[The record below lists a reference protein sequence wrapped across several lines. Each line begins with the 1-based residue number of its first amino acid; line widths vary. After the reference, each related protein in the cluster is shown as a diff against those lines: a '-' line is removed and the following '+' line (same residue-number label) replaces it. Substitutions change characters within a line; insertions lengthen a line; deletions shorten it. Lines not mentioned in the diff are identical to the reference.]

1 LRQSGIFLTI
11 FALFTTIGAQA
22 AAPAASERA
31 VERYPEKPIR
41 FIVPFP
47 PGALNDYLGRML
59 AAKFTES
66 WGKQMVVDNR
76 AGGSTIIGT
85 EMAAKSPPDG
95 YTLLLCSVALA
106 VNQTLFPKLPYNTN
120 KDLAFVSMIAATPY
134 LLVVQ
139 PSLPVKSL
147 RDLVALA
154 KSKPGQLNYGST
166 GNGGTSNL
174 MGEMLKTMAKID
186 IVHIPYKGLAPA
198 LTDMMGGQINIAF
211 GGYSTVGELW
221 KSGRLR
227 AIAVTSAKRSP
238 YTPELP
244 TIAESGYPG
253 YEATPWWGIA
263 VSAGT
268 PKPIIFKLNAEIH
281 RIMKSPDVAEQM
293 NSRAIETWLGT
304 PEELAAYY
312 QKEVVRW
319 AGVVK
324 TSNIK
329 SE

>member
-1 LRQSGIFLTI
+1 MKRTLPTLVALSCLSSICAHAAERGI
-11 FALFTTIGAQA
+11 
-22 AAPAASERA
+22 
-31 VERYPEKPIR
+31 ERYPAKPIR

-47 PGALNDYLGRML
+47 PGALNDYLGRLL
-59 AAKFTES
+59 ATKFTEN

-106 VNQTLFPKLPYNTN
+106 VNQTLFPKLPYNTD

-134 LLVVQ
+134 LVVVQ
-139 PSLPVKSL
+139 PSLPVKTL
-147 RDLVALA
+147 QDLVALA
-154 KSKPGQLNYGST
+154 KAKPGQLNYGST

-186 IVHIPYKGLAPA
+186 MVHIPYKGLAPA
-198 LTDMMGGQINIAF
+198 LTDMMGGQINVAF

-221 KSGRLR
+221 KSGRVR

-238 YTPELP
+238 YTPDLP

-253 YEATPWWGIA
+253 YEATPWWGLA
-263 VSAGT
+263 VAAGT
-268 PKPIIFKLNAEIH
+268 PKPIVAKLNAEVH
-281 RIMKSPDVAEQM
+281 RIMKSPDVTEQM
-293 NSRAIETWLGT
+293 KSRAIEVWVST

-312 QKEVVRW
+312 QKEVLRW
-319 AGVVK
+319 ASVVK
-324 TSNIK
+324 TSHIK
-329 SE
+329 AE

>member
-1 LRQSGIFLTI
+1 MKRTLHTLVALTGLI
-11 FALFTTIGAQA
+11 AVSAQA
-22 AAPAASERA
+22 AERSID
-31 VERYPEKPIR
+31 RYPEKPIR

-47 PGALNDYLGRML
+47 PGALNDYLGRLL
-59 AAKFTES
+59 ATKFTEN

-85 EMAAKSPPDG
+85 EMAAKAPPDG

-106 VNQTLFPKLPYNTN
+106 VNQTLFPKLPYNTD
-120 KDLAFVSMIAATPY
+120 KDLAFVSMVAATPY

-139 PSLPVKSL
+139 PKMPVNTL
-147 RDLVALA
+147 QELVALA
-154 KSKPGQLNYGST
+154 KAKPGQLNYGST

-186 IVHIPYKGLAPA
+186 MVHIPYKGLAPA
-198 LTDMMGGQINIAF
+198 LTDMMGGQINVAF

-238 YTPELP
+238 YTPDLP

-253 YEATPWWGIA
+253 YEATPWWGLA
-263 VSAGT
+263 VPAGT
-268 PKPIIFKLNAEIH
+268 PKPIVAKLNAEVH
-281 RIMKSPDVAEQM
+281 RIMKAPDVTEQM
-293 NSRAIETWLGT
+293 KSRAIEVWIST
-304 PEELAAYY
+304 PEELAQYY
-312 QKEVVRW
+312 QKEVARW
-319 AGVVK
+319 ANVVK
-324 TSNIK
+324 TSHIK
-329 SE
+329 AE

>member
-1 LRQSGIFLTI
+1 MKRTLPTLVALSCLSSICADAAERGI
-11 FALFTTIGAQA
+11 
-22 AAPAASERA
+22 
-31 VERYPEKPIR
+31 ERYPEKPIR

-47 PGALNDYLGRML
+47 PGALNDYLGRLL
-59 AAKFTES
+59 ATKFTEN

-106 VNQTLFPKLPYNTN
+106 VNQTLFPKLPYNTD

-134 LLVVQ
+134 LVVVQ
-139 PSLPVKSL
+139 PSLPVKTL
-147 RDLVALA
+147 QDLVALA
-154 KSKPGQLNYGST
+154 KAKPGQLNYGST

-186 IVHIPYKGLAPA
+186 MVHIPYKGLAPA
-198 LTDMMGGQINIAF
+198 LTDMMGGQINVAF

-221 KSGRLR
+221 KSGRVR

-238 YTPELP
+238 YTPDLP

-253 YEATPWWGIA
+253 YEATPWWGLA
-263 VSAGT
+263 VAAGT
-268 PKPIIFKLNAEIH
+268 PKPIVAKLNAEVH
-281 RIMKSPDVAEQM
+281 RIMKSPDVTEQM
-293 NSRAIETWLGT
+293 KSRAIEVWVST

-312 QKEVVRW
+312 QKEVLRW
-319 AGVVK
+319 ASVVK
-324 TSNIK
+324 TSQIK
-329 SE
+329 AE

>member
-1 LRQSGIFLTI
+1 MKRTLPTLVALSCLSSICADAAERGI
-11 FALFTTIGAQA
+11 
-22 AAPAASERA
+22 
-31 VERYPEKPIR
+31 ERYPEKPIR

-47 PGALNDYLGRML
+47 PGALNDYLGRLL
-59 AAKFTES
+59 ATKFTEN

-106 VNQTLFPKLPYNTN
+106 VNQTLFPKLPYNTD

-134 LLVVQ
+134 LVVVQ
-139 PSLPVKSL
+139 PSLPVKTL
-147 RDLVALA
+147 QDLVALA
-154 KSKPGQLNYGST
+154 KAKPGQLNYGST

-186 IVHIPYKGLAPA
+186 MVHIPYKGLAPA
-198 LTDMMGGQINIAF
+198 LTDMMGGQINVAF

-221 KSGRLR
+221 KSGRVR

-238 YTPELP
+238 YTPDLP

-253 YEATPWWGIA
+253 YEATPWWGLA
-263 VSAGT
+263 VAAGT
-268 PKPIIFKLNAEIH
+268 PKPVVAKLTAEVH
-281 RIMKSPDVAEQM
+281 RIMKSPDVTEQM
-293 NSRAIETWLGT
+293 KSRAIEVWVST

-312 QKEVVRW
+312 QKEVLRW
-319 AGVVK
+319 ASVVK
-324 TSNIK
+324 TSLIK
-329 SE
+329 AE

>member
-1 LRQSGIFLTI
+1 MTLTRTV
-11 FALFTTIGAQA
+11 LTTLTLLAATTAQA
-22 AAPAASERA
+22 ATSADRAIDQYPA
-31 VERYPEKPIR
+31 KPVR

-59 AAKFTES
+59 AAKFTEN

-120 KDLAFVSMIAATPY
+120 KDLTFVSMVAATPY
-134 LLVVQ
+134 LVVVQ
-139 PSLPVKSL
+139 PSLPVKTL
-147 RDLVALA
+147 QDLVALA
-154 KSKPGQLNYGST
+154 KAKPGALNYGST

-198 LTDMMGGQINIAF
+198 LTDMMGGQINMAF

-238 YTPELP
+238 YTPDLP

-253 YEATPWWGIA
+253 YEATPWWGLA
-263 VSAGT
+263 VPAGT
-268 PKPIIFKLNAEIH
+268 PKPIIAKLNTEIH
-281 RIMKSPDVAEQM
+281 RIMKSPDVSEQM
-293 NSRAIETWLGT
+293 KSRAIEVWIST

-319 AGVVK
+319 ANVVK

>member
-1 LRQSGIFLTI
+1 MKRTLPTLVALSCLSSICAHAAERGI
-11 FALFTTIGAQA
+11 
-22 AAPAASERA
+22 
-31 VERYPEKPIR
+31 ERYPEKPIR

-47 PGALNDYLGRML
+47 PGALNDYLGRLL
-59 AAKFTES
+59 ATKFTEN

-106 VNQTLFPKLPYNTN
+106 VNQTLFPKLPYNTD

-134 LLVVQ
+134 LVVVQ
-139 PSLPVKSL
+139 PSLPVKTL
-147 RDLVALA
+147 QDLVALA
-154 KSKPGQLNYGST
+154 KVKPGQLNYGST

-186 IVHIPYKGLAPA
+186 MVHIPYKGLAPA
-198 LTDMMGGQINIAF
+198 LTDMMGGQINVAF

-221 KSGRLR
+221 KSGRVR

-238 YTPELP
+238 YTPDLP

-253 YEATPWWGIA
+253 YEATPWWGLA
-263 VSAGT
+263 VAAGT
-268 PKPIIFKLNAEIH
+268 PKPIVAKLNAEVH
-281 RIMKSPDVAEQM
+281 RIMKSPDVTEQM
-293 NSRAIETWLGT
+293 KSRAIEVWVST

-312 QKEVVRW
+312 QKEVLRW
-319 AGVVK
+319 ASVVK
-324 TSNIK
+324 TSHIK
-329 SE
+329 AE

>member
-1 LRQSGIFLTI
+1 MKRTLPTLVALSCLSSICAHAAERGI
-11 FALFTTIGAQA
+11 
-22 AAPAASERA
+22 
-31 VERYPEKPIR
+31 ERYPEKPLR

-47 PGALNDYLGRML
+47 PGALNDYLGRLL
-59 AAKFTES
+59 ATKFTEN

-106 VNQTLFPKLPYNTN
+106 VNQTLFPKLPYNTD

-134 LLVVQ
+134 LVVVQ
-139 PSLPVKSL
+139 PSLPVKTL
-147 RDLVALA
+147 QDLVALA
-154 KSKPGQLNYGST
+154 KAKPGQLNYGST

-186 IVHIPYKGLAPA
+186 MVHIPYKGLAPA
-198 LTDMMGGQINIAF
+198 LTDMMGGQINVAF

-221 KSGRLR
+221 KSGRVR

-238 YTPELP
+238 YTPDLP

-253 YEATPWWGIA
+253 YEATPWWGLA
-263 VSAGT
+263 VAAGT
-268 PKPIIFKLNAEIH
+268 PKPIVAKLNAEVH
-281 RIMKSPDVAEQM
+281 RIMKSPDVTEQM
-293 NSRAIETWLGT
+293 KSRAIEVWVST

-312 QKEVVRW
+312 QKEVLRW
-319 AGVVK
+319 ASVVK
-324 TSNIK
+324 TSHIK
-329 SE
+329 AE

>member
-1 LRQSGIFLTI
+1 MKRTLPTLVALSCLSSICADAAERGI
-11 FALFTTIGAQA
+11 
-22 AAPAASERA
+22 
-31 VERYPEKPIR
+31 ERYPEKPIR

-47 PGALNDYLGRML
+47 PGALNDYLGRLL
-59 AAKFTES
+59 ATKFTENWS
-66 WGKQMVVDNR
+66 KQMVVDNR

-106 VNQTLFPKLPYNTN
+106 VNQTLFPKLPYNTD

-134 LLVVQ
+134 LVVVQ
-139 PSLPVKSL
+139 PSLPVKTL
-147 RDLVALA
+147 QDLVALA
-154 KSKPGQLNYGST
+154 KAKPGQLNYGST

-186 IVHIPYKGLAPA
+186 MVHIPYKGLAPA
-198 LTDMMGGQINIAF
+198 LTDMMGGQINVAF

-221 KSGRLR
+221 KSGRVR

-238 YTPELP
+238 YTPDLP

-253 YEATPWWGIA
+253 YEATPWWGLA
-263 VSAGT
+263 VAAGT
-268 PKPIIFKLNAEIH
+268 PKPIVAKLNAEVH
-281 RIMKSPDVAEQM
+281 RIMKSPDVTEQM
-293 NSRAIETWLGT
+293 KSRAIEVWVST

-312 QKEVVRW
+312 QKEVLRW
-319 AGVVK
+319 ASVVK
-324 TSNIK
+324 TSHIK
-329 SE
+329 AE

>member
-1 LRQSGIFLTI
+1 MKRTLPTLVALSCLSSICAHAAERGI
-11 FALFTTIGAQA
+11 
-22 AAPAASERA
+22 
-31 VERYPEKPIR
+31 ERYPEKPIR

-47 PGALNDYLGRML
+47 PGALNDYLGRLL
-59 AAKFTES
+59 ATKFTEN

-106 VNQTLFPKLPYNTN
+106 VNQTLFPKLPYNTD

-134 LLVVQ
+134 LVVVQ
-139 PSLPVKSL
+139 PSLPVKTL
-147 RDLVALA
+147 QDLVALA
-154 KSKPGQLNYGST
+154 KAKPGQHNYGST

-186 IVHIPYKGLAPA
+186 MVHIPYKGLAPA
-198 LTDMMGGQINIAF
+198 LTDMMGGQINVAF

-221 KSGRLR
+221 KSGRVR

-238 YTPELP
+238 YTPDLP

-253 YEATPWWGIA
+253 YEATPWWGLA
-263 VSAGT
+263 VAAGT
-268 PKPIIFKLNAEIH
+268 PKPIVAKLNAEVH
-281 RIMKSPDVAEQM
+281 RIMKSPDVTEQM
-293 NSRAIETWLGT
+293 KSRAIEVWVST

-312 QKEVVRW
+312 QKEVLRW
-319 AGVVK
+319 ASVVK
-324 TSNIK
+324 TSHIK
-329 SE
+329 AE

>member
-1 LRQSGIFLTI
+1 MKRTLNTLVALTGLI
-11 FALFTTIGAQA
+11 AVSAQA
-22 AAPAASERA
+22 AERSID
-31 VERYPEKPIR
+31 RYPEKPIR

-47 PGALNDYLGRML
+47 PGALNDYLGRLL
-59 AAKFTES
+59 ATKFTEN

-85 EMAAKSPPDG
+85 EMAAKAPPDG

-106 VNQTLFPKLPYNTN
+106 VNQTLFPKLPYNTD
-120 KDLAFVSMIAATPY
+120 KDLAFVSMVAATPY

-139 PSLPVKSL
+139 PKMPVNTL
-147 RDLVALA
+147 QELVALA
-154 KSKPGQLNYGST
+154 KAKPGQLNYGST

-186 IVHIPYKGLAPA
+186 MVHIPYKGLAPA
-198 LTDMMGGQINIAF
+198 LTDMMGGQINVAF

-238 YTPELP
+238 YTPDLP

-253 YEATPWWGIA
+253 YEATPWWGLA
-263 VSAGT
+263 VPAGT
-268 PKPIIFKLNAEIH
+268 PKPIVAKLNAEVH
-281 RIMKSPDVAEQM
+281 RIMKASDVTEQM
-293 NSRAIETWLGT
+293 KSRAIEVWIST
-304 PEELAAYY
+304 PEELAQYY
-312 QKEVVRW
+312 QKEVARW
-319 AGVVK
+319 ANVVK
-324 TSNIK
+324 TSHIK
-329 SE
+329 AE

>member
-1 LRQSGIFLTI
+1 MKRTLPTLVALSCLSSICADAAERGI
-11 FALFTTIGAQA
+11 
-22 AAPAASERA
+22 
-31 VERYPEKPIR
+31 ERYPEKPIR

-47 PGALNDYLGRML
+47 PGALNDYLGRLL
-59 AAKFTES
+59 ATKFTEN

-106 VNQTLFPKLPYNTN
+106 VNQTLFPKLPYNTD

-134 LLVVQ
+134 LVVVQ
-139 PSLPVKSL
+139 PSLPVKTL
-147 RDLVALA
+147 QDLVALA
-154 KSKPGQLNYGST
+154 KAKPGQFNYGST

-186 IVHIPYKGLAPA
+186 MVHIPYKGLAPA
-198 LTDMMGGQINIAF
+198 LTDMMGGQINVAF

-221 KSGRLR
+221 KSGRVR

-238 YTPELP
+238 YTPDLP

-253 YEATPWWGIA
+253 YEATPWWGLA
-263 VSAGT
+263 VAAGT
-268 PKPIIFKLNAEIH
+268 PKPIVAKLNAEVH
-281 RIMKSPDVAEQM
+281 RIMRSPDVTEQM
-293 NSRAIETWLGT
+293 KSRAIEVWVST

-312 QKEVVRW
+312 QKEVLRW
-319 AGVVK
+319 ASVVK
-324 TSNIK
+324 TSLIK
-329 SE
+329 AE

>member
-1 LRQSGIFLTI
+1 MKRTLPILVALSCLSSICAHAAERGI
-11 FALFTTIGAQA
+11 
-22 AAPAASERA
+22 
-31 VERYPEKPIR
+31 ERYPEKPIR

-47 PGALNDYLGRML
+47 PGALNDYLGRLL
-59 AAKFTES
+59 ATKFTEN

-106 VNQTLFPKLPYNTN
+106 VNQTLFPKLPYNTD

-134 LLVVQ
+134 LVVVQ
-139 PSLPVKSL
+139 PSLPVKTL
-147 RDLVALA
+147 QDLVALA
-154 KSKPGQLNYGST
+154 KAKPGQLNYGST

-186 IVHIPYKGLAPA
+186 MVHIPYKGLAPA
-198 LTDMMGGQINIAF
+198 LTDMMGGQINVAF

-221 KSGRLR
+221 KSGRVR

-253 YEATPWWGIA
+253 YEATPWWGLA
-263 VSAGT
+263 VAAGT
-268 PKPIIFKLNAEIH
+268 PKPIVAKLNAEVH
-281 RIMKSPDVAEQM
+281 RIMKSPDVTEQM
-293 NSRAIETWLGT
+293 KSRAIEVWVST

-312 QKEVVRW
+312 QKEVLRW
-319 AGVVK
+319 ASVVK
-324 TSNIK
+324 TSHIK
-329 SE
+329 AE

>member
-1 LRQSGIFLTI
+1 MKRTLPTLVALSCLSSICADAAERGI
-11 FALFTTIGAQA
+11 
-22 AAPAASERA
+22 
-31 VERYPEKPIR
+31 ERYPEKPIR

-47 PGALNDYLGRML
+47 PGALNDYLGRLL
-59 AAKFTES
+59 ATKFTEN

-106 VNQTLFPKLPYNTN
+106 VNQTLFPKLPYNTD
-120 KDLAFVSMIAATPY
+120 KDLTFVSMVAATPY
-134 LLVVQ
+134 LVVVQ
-139 PSLPVKSL
+139 PSLPVKTL
-147 RDLVALA
+147 QDLVALA
-154 KSKPGQLNYGST
+154 KAKPGQLNYGST

-186 IVHIPYKGLAPA
+186 MVHIPYKGLAPA
-198 LTDMMGGQINIAF
+198 LTDMMGGQINVAF

-221 KSGRLR
+221 KSGRVR

-238 YTPELP
+238 YTPDLP

-253 YEATPWWGIA
+253 YEATPWWGLA
-263 VSAGT
+263 VAAGT
-268 PKPIIFKLNAEIH
+268 PKPIVAKLNAEVH
-281 RIMKSPDVAEQM
+281 RIMKSPDVTEQM
-293 NSRAIETWLGT
+293 KSRAIEVWVST

-312 QKEVVRW
+312 QKEVLRW
-319 AGVVK
+319 ATVVK
-324 TSNIK
+324 TSQIK
-329 SE
+329 AE

>member
-1 LRQSGIFLTI
+1 MKRTLPTLVALSCLSSICAHAAERGI
-11 FALFTTIGAQA
+11 
-22 AAPAASERA
+22 
-31 VERYPEKPIR
+31 ERYPEKPIR

-47 PGALNDYLGRML
+47 PGALNDYLGRLL
-59 AAKFTES
+59 ATKFTEN

-106 VNQTLFPKLPYNTN
+106 VNQTLFPKLPYNTD

-134 LLVVQ
+134 LVVVQ
-139 PSLPVKSL
+139 PSLPVKTL
-147 RDLVALA
+147 QDLVALA
-154 KSKPGQLNYGST
+154 KAKPGQLNYGST

-186 IVHIPYKGLAPA
+186 MVHIPYKGLAPA
-198 LTDMMGGQINIAF
+198 LTDMMGGQINVAF

-221 KSGRLR
+221 KSGRVR

-238 YTPELP
+238 YTPDLP
-244 TIAESGYPG
+244 TIAESGYQG
-253 YEATPWWGIA
+253 YEATPWWGLA
-263 VSAGT
+263 VAAGT
-268 PKPIIFKLNAEIH
+268 PKPIVAKLNAEVH
-281 RIMKSPDVAEQM
+281 RIMKSPDVTEQM
-293 NSRAIETWLGT
+293 KSRAIEVWVST

-312 QKEVVRW
+312 QKEVLRW
-319 AGVVK
+319 ASVVK
-324 TSNIK
+324 TSHIK
-329 SE
+329 AE

>member
-1 LRQSGIFLTI
+1 MTLTRTV
-11 FALFTTIGAQA
+11 LTTLTLLAATTAQA
-22 AAPAASERA
+22 ATSADRAIDQYPA
-31 VERYPEKPIR
+31 KPVR

-59 AAKFTES
+59 AAKFTEN

-120 KDLAFVSMIAATPY
+120 KDLTFVSMVAATPY
-134 LLVVQ
+134 LVVVQ
-139 PSLPVKSL
+139 PSLPVKTL
-147 RDLVALA
+147 QDLVALA
-154 KSKPGQLNYGST
+154 KAKPGALNYGST

-198 LTDMMGGQINIAF
+198 LTDMMGGQINMAF

-238 YTPELP
+238 YTPDLP

-253 YEATPWWGIA
+253 YEATPWWGLA
-263 VSAGT
+263 VPAGT
-268 PKPIIFKLNAEIH
+268 PKPVIAKLNAEIH
-281 RIMKSPDVAEQM
+281 HIMKSPDVSEQM
-293 NSRAIETWLGT
+293 KSRAIEVWIST

-319 AGVVK
+319 ANVVK

>member
-1 LRQSGIFLTI
+1 MKRTLPTLVALSCLSSICAHAAERGI
-11 FALFTTIGAQA
+11 
-22 AAPAASERA
+22 
-31 VERYPEKPIR
+31 ERYPEKPIR

-47 PGALNDYLGRML
+47 PGALNDYLGRLL
-59 AAKFTES
+59 ATKFTEN

-106 VNQTLFPKLPYNTN
+106 VNQTLFPKLPYNTD

-134 LLVVQ
+134 LVVVQ
-139 PSLPVKSL
+139 PSLPVKTL
-147 RDLVALA
+147 QDLVALA
-154 KSKPGQLNYGST
+154 KAKPGQLNYGST

-186 IVHIPYKGLAPA
+186 MVHIPYKGLAPA
-198 LTDMMGGQINIAF
+198 LTDMMGGQINVAF

-221 KSGRLR
+221 KSGRVR

-238 YTPELP
+238 YTPDLP

-253 YEATPWWGIA
+253 YEATPWWGLA
-263 VSAGT
+263 VAAGT
-268 PKPIIFKLNAEIH
+268 PKPIVAKLNAEVH
-281 RIMKSPDVAEQM
+281 RIMKSPDVTEQM
-293 NSRAIETWLGT
+293 KSRAIEVWVST

-312 QKEVVRW
+312 QKEVLRW
-319 AGVVK
+319 ASVVK
-324 TSNIK
+324 TSHIK
-329 SE
+329 AE

>member
-1 LRQSGIFLTI
+1 MKRTLPTLVALSCLSSICADAAERGI
-11 FALFTTIGAQA
+11 
-22 AAPAASERA
+22 
-31 VERYPEKPIR
+31 ERYPEKPIR

-47 PGALNDYLGRML
+47 PGALNDYLGRLL
-59 AAKFTES
+59 ATKFTEN

-106 VNQTLFPKLPYNTN
+106 VNQTLFPKLPYNTD

-134 LLVVQ
+134 LVVVQ
-139 PSLPVKSL
+139 PSLPVKTL
-147 RDLVALA
+147 QDLVALA
-154 KSKPGQLNYGST
+154 KAKPGQLNYGST

-186 IVHIPYKGLAPA
+186 MVHIPYKGLAPA
-198 LTDMMGGQINIAF
+198 LTDMMGGQINVAF

-221 KSGRLR
+221 KSGRVR

-238 YTPELP
+238 YTPDLP

-253 YEATPWWGIA
+253 YEATPWWGLA
-263 VSAGT
+263 VAAGT
-268 PKPIIFKLNAEIH
+268 PKPVVAKLTAEVH
-281 RIMKSPDVAEQM
+281 RIMRSPDVTEQM
-293 NSRAIETWLGT
+293 KSRAIEVWVST

-312 QKEVVRW
+312 QKEVLRW
-319 AGVVK
+319 ASVVK
-324 TSNIK
+324 TSLIK
-329 SE
+329 AE

>member
-1 LRQSGIFLTI
+1 MTIQSVILAVT
-11 FALFTTIGAQA
+11 ALSV
-22 AAPAASERA
+22 AAPAMAQQFPS
-31 VERYPEKPIR
+31 KPIR

-47 PGALNDYLGRML
+47 PGALNDYLGRLL
-59 AAKFTES
+59 ATKFTEN

-106 VNQTLFPKLPYNTN
+106 VNQTLFPKLPYNTD
-120 KDLAFVSMIAATPY
+120 KDLTFVSMIAATPY
-134 LLVVQ
+134 LMVVQ
-139 PSLPVKSL
+139 PSLPVKTL
-147 RDLVALA
+147 QDLVALA
-154 KSKPGQLNYGST
+154 KAKPGQLNYGST

-186 IVHIPYKGLAPA
+186 MVHIPYKGLPPA
-198 LTDMMGGQINIAF
+198 LTDMMGGQINVAF

-221 KSGRLR
+221 KSGRVR

-238 YTPELP
+238 YTPDLP

-253 YEATPWWGIA
+253 YEATPWWGLA
-263 VSAGT
+263 VAAGT
-268 PKPIIFKLNAEIH
+268 PKPIVAKLNTEVH
-281 RIMKSPDVAEQM
+281 RIMKSPDVTEQM
-293 NSRAIETWLGT
+293 KSRAIEVWVST

-312 QKEVVRW
+312 QKEVLRW
-319 AGVVK
+319 ASVVK
-324 TSNIK
+324 TSLIK
-329 SE
+329 AE

>member
-1 LRQSGIFLTI
+1 MKRTLPTLVALSCLSSICADAAERGI
-11 FALFTTIGAQA
+11 
-22 AAPAASERA
+22 
-31 VERYPEKPIR
+31 ERYPEKPIR

-47 PGALNDYLGRML
+47 PGALNDYLGRLL
-59 AAKFTES
+59 ATKFTEN

-106 VNQTLFPKLPYNTN
+106 VNQTLFPKLPYNTD

-134 LLVVQ
+134 LVVVQ
-139 PSLPVKSL
+139 PSLPVKTL
-147 RDLVALA
+147 QDLVALA
-154 KSKPGQLNYGST
+154 KAKPGQLNYGST

-186 IVHIPYKGLAPA
+186 MVHIPYKGLAPA
-198 LTDMMGGQINIAF
+198 LTDMMGGQINVAF

-221 KSGRLR
+221 KSGRVR

-238 YTPELP
+238 YTPDLP

-253 YEATPWWGIA
+253 YEATPWWGLA
-263 VSAGT
+263 VAAGT
-268 PKPIIFKLNAEIH
+268 PKPVVAKLTAEVH
-281 RIMKSPDVAEQM
+281 RIMRSPDVTEQM
-293 NSRAIETWLGT
+293 KSRAIEVWVST

-312 QKEVVRW
+312 QKEVLRW
-319 AGVVK
+319 ASVVK
-324 TSNIK
+324 TSFIK
-329 SE
+329 AE

>member
-1 LRQSGIFLTI
+1 MKRTLPTLVALSCLSSICADAAERGI
-11 FALFTTIGAQA
+11 
-22 AAPAASERA
+22 
-31 VERYPEKPIR
+31 ERYPEKPIR

-47 PGALNDYLGRML
+47 PGALNDYLGRLL
-59 AAKFTES
+59 ATKFTENWS
-66 WGKQMVVDNR
+66 KQMVVDNR

-106 VNQTLFPKLPYNTN
+106 VNQTLFPKLPYNTD

-134 LLVVQ
+134 LVVVQ
-139 PSLPVKSL
+139 PSLPVKTL
-147 RDLVALA
+147 QDLVALA
-154 KSKPGQLNYGST
+154 KAKPGQLNYGST

-186 IVHIPYKGLAPA
+186 MVHIPYKGLAPA
-198 LTDMMGGQINIAF
+198 LTDMMGGQINVAF

-221 KSGRLR
+221 KSGRVR

-253 YEATPWWGIA
+253 YEATPWWGLA
-263 VSAGT
+263 VAAGT
-268 PKPIIFKLNAEIH
+268 PKPIVAKLNAEVH
-281 RIMKSPDVAEQM
+281 RIMRSPDVTEQM
-293 NSRAIETWLGT
+293 KSRAIEVWVST

-312 QKEVVRW
+312 QKEVLRW
-319 AGVVK
+319 ASVVK
-324 TSNIK
+324 TSHIK
-329 SE
+329 AE

>member
-1 LRQSGIFLTI
+1 MIRTAITTAI
-11 FALFTTIGAQA
+11 IALFVNATAGA
-22 AAPAASERA
+22 AAPPA

-47 PGALNDYLGRML
+47 PGALNDYLGRLL
-59 AAKFTES
+59 AAKFTEN
-66 WGKQMVVDNR
+66 WKRQMVVDNR

-85 EMAAKSPPDG
+85 ELAAKSPRDG

-106 VNQTLFPKLPYNTN
+106 VNQTLFPKLPYNVD

-139 PSLPVKSL
+139 PSLPVKTL
-147 RDLVALA
+147 QDLVALA
-154 KSKPGQLNYGST
+154 KSKPGALNYGST

-186 IVHIPYKGLAPA
+186 MVHIPYKGLAPA
-198 LTDMMGGQINIAF
+198 LTDMMGGQINVAF

-221 KSGRLR
+221 KAGRLR

-253 YEATPWWGIA
+253 YEATPWWGLA
-263 VSAGT
+263 VPAGT
-268 PKPIIFKLNAEIH
+268 PKPIIAKLNAEIH
-281 RIMKSPDVAEQM
+281 RIMKSPEVVEQM
-293 NSRAIETWLGT
+293 KSRAIETWIGT

-319 AGVVK
+319 ASVVR
-324 TSNIK
+324 TSHIK
-329 SE
+329 AD

>member
-1 LRQSGIFLTI
+1 MHFVTGMATATVTAILLPAVTLAQSPAYPVKTVRIVVPVAPGGGTDP
-11 FALFTTIGAQA
+11 QA
-22 AAPAASERA
+22 RLLSRKFQESMGQSFVVENRTGAAS
-31 VERYPEKPIR
+31 
-41 FIVPFP
+41 
-47 PGALNDYLGRML
+47 M
-59 AAKFTES
+59 
-66 WGKQMVVDNR
+66 
-76 AGGSTIIGT
+76 IGT
-85 EMAAKSPPDG
+85 EYVVKSPPDG

-120 KDLAFVSMIAATPY
+120 KDLTFVSMVAATPY
-134 LLVVQ
+134 LVVVQ
-139 PSLPVKSL
+139 PSLPVKTL
-147 RDLVALA
+147 QDLVALA
-154 KSKPGQLNYGST
+154 KAKPGTLNYGST

-198 LTDMMGGQINIAF
+198 LTDMMGGQINMAF

-238 YTPELP
+238 YTPDLP

-253 YEATPWWGIA
+253 YEATPWWGLA
-263 VSAGT
+263 VPAGT
-268 PKPIIFKLNAEIH
+268 PKPIIAKLNAEIH
-281 RIMKSPDVAEQM
+281 RIMKSPDVSEQM
-293 NSRAIETWLGT
+293 KSRAIEVWIST

-319 AGVVK
+319 ADVVK

>member
-1 LRQSGIFLTI
+1 MKRTLPTLVALSCLSSICADAAERGI
-11 FALFTTIGAQA
+11 
-22 AAPAASERA
+22 
-31 VERYPEKPIR
+31 ERYPEKPIR

-47 PGALNDYLGRML
+47 PGALNDYLGRLL
-59 AAKFTES
+59 ATKFTEN

-106 VNQTLFPKLPYNTN
+106 VNQTLFPKLPYNTD

-134 LLVVQ
+134 LVVVQ
-139 PSLPVKSL
+139 PSLPVKTL
-147 RDLVALA
+147 QDLVALA
-154 KSKPGQLNYGST
+154 KAKPGQLNYGST

-186 IVHIPYKGLAPA
+186 MVHIPYKGLAPA
-198 LTDMMGGQINIAF
+198 LTDMMGGQINVAF

-221 KSGRLR
+221 KSGRVR

-253 YEATPWWGIA
+253 YEATPWWGLA
-263 VSAGT
+263 VAAGT
-268 PKPIIFKLNAEIH
+268 PKPIVAKLTAEVH
-281 RIMKSPDVAEQM
+281 RIMKSPDVTEQM
-293 NSRAIETWLGT
+293 KSRAIEVWVST

-312 QKEVVRW
+312 QKEVLRW
-319 AGVVK
+319 ASVVK
-324 TSNIK
+324 TSHIK
-329 SE
+329 AE

>member
-1 LRQSGIFLTI
+1 MKRTLHTLVALTGLI
-11 FALFTTIGAQA
+11 AVSAQA
-22 AAPAASERA
+22 AERSID
-31 VERYPEKPIR
+31 RYPEKPIR

-47 PGALNDYLGRML
+47 PGALNDYLGRLL
-59 AAKFTES
+59 ATKFTEN

-106 VNQTLFPKLPYNTN
+106 VNQTLFPKLPYNTD

-134 LLVVQ
+134 LVVVQ

-147 RDLVALA
+147 QDLVALA
-154 KSKPGQLNYGST
+154 KAKPGQLNYGST

-198 LTDMMGGQINIAF
+198 LTDMMGGQINLAF

-238 YTPELP
+238 YTPDLP

-253 YEATPWWGIA
+253 YEATPWWGLA
-263 VSAGT
+263 VASGT
-268 PKPIIFKLNAEIH
+268 PKPVIAKLNAEVH
-281 RIMKSPDVAEQM
+281 RIMKAPDVTEQM
-293 NSRAIETWLGT
+293 KSRAIEVWIST
-304 PEELAAYY
+304 PEELADYY
-312 QKEVVRW
+312 RKEVTRW
-319 AGVVK
+319 ANVVK
-324 TSNIK
+324 TSHIK
-329 SE
+329 AE

>member
-1 LRQSGIFLTI
+1 MKRTLPTLVALSCLSSICADAAERGI
-11 FALFTTIGAQA
+11 
-22 AAPAASERA
+22 
-31 VERYPEKPIR
+31 ERYPEKPIR

-47 PGALNDYLGRML
+47 PGALNDYLGRLL
-59 AAKFTES
+59 ATKFTEN

-106 VNQTLFPKLPYNTN
+106 VNQTLFPKLPYNTD

-134 LLVVQ
+134 LVVVQ
-139 PSLPVKSL
+139 PSLPVKTL
-147 RDLVALA
+147 QDLVALA
-154 KSKPGQLNYGST
+154 KAKPGQFNYGST

-186 IVHIPYKGLAPA
+186 MVHIPYKGLAPA
-198 LTDMMGGQINIAF
+198 LTDMMGGQINVAF

-221 KSGRLR
+221 KSGRVR

-238 YTPELP
+238 YTPDLP

-253 YEATPWWGIA
+253 YEATPWWGLA
-263 VSAGT
+263 VAAGT
-268 PKPIIFKLNAEIH
+268 PKPIVAKLNAEVH
-281 RIMKSPDVAEQM
+281 RIMKSPDVTEQM
-293 NSRAIETWLGT
+293 KSRAIEVWVST

-312 QKEVVRW
+312 QKEVLRW
-319 AGVVK
+319 ASVVK
-324 TSNIK
+324 TSFIK
-329 SE
+329 AE

>member
-1 LRQSGIFLTI
+1 MKRTLPTLVALSCLSSICADAAERGI
-11 FALFTTIGAQA
+11 
-22 AAPAASERA
+22 
-31 VERYPEKPIR
+31 ERYPEKPIR

-47 PGALNDYLGRML
+47 PGALNDYLGRLL
-59 AAKFTES
+59 ATKFTEN

-106 VNQTLFPKLPYNTN
+106 VNQTLFPKLPYNTD

-134 LLVVQ
+134 LVVVQ
-139 PSLPVKSL
+139 PSLPVKTL
-147 RDLVALA
+147 QDLVALA
-154 KSKPGQLNYGST
+154 KAKPGQFNYGST

-186 IVHIPYKGLAPA
+186 MVHIPYKGLAPA
-198 LTDMMGGQINIAF
+198 LTDMMGGQINVAF

-221 KSGRLR
+221 KSGRVR

-238 YTPELP
+238 YTPDLP

-253 YEATPWWGIA
+253 YEATPWWGLA
-263 VSAGT
+263 VAAGT
-268 PKPIIFKLNAEIH
+268 PKPVVAKLTAEVH
-281 RIMKSPDVAEQM
+281 RIMRSPDVTEQM
-293 NSRAIETWLGT
+293 KSRAIEVWVST

-312 QKEVVRW
+312 QKEVLRW
-319 AGVVK
+319 ASVVK
-324 TSNIK
+324 TSFIK
-329 SE
+329 AE

>member
-1 LRQSGIFLTI
+1 MKSIPSAVLAA
-11 FALFTTIGAQA
+11 ALLATDPAHA
-22 AAPAASERA
+22 AAPLAP
-31 VERYPEKPIR
+31 ERYPEKPIR

-47 PGALNDYLGRML
+47 PGALNDYLGRLL
-59 AAKFTES
+59 ATKFTES

-85 EMAAKSPPDG
+85 EMAAKATPDG

-106 VNQTLFPKLPYNTN
+106 VNQTLFPKLPYNVDR
-120 KDLAFVSMIAATPY
+120 DLRFVSMIAATPY

-139 PSLPVKSL
+139 PAMPVKNL
-147 RDLVALA
+147 QELVALA
-154 KSKPGQLNYGST
+154 RAKPGALNYAST

-186 IVHIPYKGLAPA
+186 VAHIPYKGLAPA
-198 LTDMMGGQINIAF
+198 LTDMMGGQINMAF
-211 GGYSTVGELW
+211 GGYSTVGQLW

-238 YTPELP
+238 YTPEVP

-253 YEATPWWGIA
+253 YEATPWWGLA
-263 VSAGT
+263 VAAGT
-268 PKPIIFKLNAEIH
+268 PKPIIAKLNAEIH
-281 RIMKSPDVAEQM
+281 RIMKSPDVTEQM
-293 NSRAIETWLGT
+293 QSRAIEVWLST
-304 PEELAAYY
+304 PEELAQYY

-319 AGVVK
+319 ANVVK
-324 TSNIK
+324 TSQIK
-329 SE
+329 TE

>member
-1 LRQSGIFLTI
+1 MKCTLPTLVALSCLSSICAHAAERGI
-11 FALFTTIGAQA
+11 
-22 AAPAASERA
+22 
-31 VERYPEKPIR
+31 ERYPEKPIR

-47 PGALNDYLGRML
+47 PGALNDYLGRLL
-59 AAKFTES
+59 ATKFTEN

-106 VNQTLFPKLPYNTN
+106 VNQTLFPKLPYNTD

-134 LLVVQ
+134 LVVVQ
-139 PSLPVKSL
+139 PSLPVKTL
-147 RDLVALA
+147 QDLVALA
-154 KSKPGQLNYGST
+154 KAKPGQLNYGST

-186 IVHIPYKGLAPA
+186 MVHIPYKGLAPA
-198 LTDMMGGQINIAF
+198 LTDMMGGQINVAF

-221 KSGRLR
+221 KSGRVR

-238 YTPELP
+238 YTPDLP

-253 YEATPWWGIA
+253 YEATPWWGLA
-263 VSAGT
+263 VAAGT
-268 PKPIIFKLNAEIH
+268 PKPIVAKLNAEVH
-281 RIMKSPDVAEQM
+281 RIMKSPDVTEQM
-293 NSRAIETWLGT
+293 KSRAIEVWVST

-312 QKEVVRW
+312 QKEVLRW
-319 AGVVK
+319 ASVVK
-324 TSNIK
+324 TSQIK
-329 SE
+329 AE

>member
-1 LRQSGIFLTI
+1 MKRTLPTLVALSCLSSICADAAERGI
-11 FALFTTIGAQA
+11 
-22 AAPAASERA
+22 
-31 VERYPEKPIR
+31 ERYPEKPIR

-47 PGALNDYLGRML
+47 PGALNDYLGRLL
-59 AAKFTES
+59 ATKFTEN

-106 VNQTLFPKLPYNTN
+106 VNQTLFPKLPYNTD
-120 KDLAFVSMIAATPY
+120 KDLTFVSMVAATPY
-134 LLVVQ
+134 LVVVQ
-139 PSLPVKSL
+139 PSLPVKTL
-147 RDLVALA
+147 QDLVALA
-154 KSKPGQLNYGST
+154 KAKPGQLNYGST

-186 IVHIPYKGLAPA
+186 MVHIPYKGLAPA
-198 LTDMMGGQINIAF
+198 LTDMMGGQINVAF

-221 KSGRLR
+221 KSGRVR

-253 YEATPWWGIA
+253 YEATPWWGLA
-263 VSAGT
+263 VAAGT
-268 PKPIIFKLNAEIH
+268 PKPIVAKLNAEVH
-281 RIMKSPDVAEQM
+281 RIMKSPDVTEQM
-293 NSRAIETWLGT
+293 KSRAIEVWVST

-312 QKEVVRW
+312 QKEVLRW
-319 AGVVK
+319 ASVVK
-324 TSNIK
+324 TSQIK
-329 SE
+329 AE

>member
-1 LRQSGIFLTI
+1 MKRTLPTLVALSCLSSICAHAAERGI
-11 FALFTTIGAQA
+11 
-22 AAPAASERA
+22 
-31 VERYPEKPIR
+31 ERYPEKPIR

-47 PGALNDYLGRML
+47 PGALNDYLGRLL
-59 AAKFTES
+59 ATKFTEN

-106 VNQTLFPKLPYNTN
+106 VNQTLFPKLPYNTD

-134 LLVVQ
+134 LVVVQ
-139 PSLPVKSL
+139 PSLPVKTL
-147 RDLVALA
+147 QDLVALA
-154 KSKPGQLNYGST
+154 KAKPGQLNYGST

-186 IVHIPYKGLAPA
+186 MVHIPYKGLAPA
-198 LTDMMGGQINIAF
+198 LTDMMGGQINVAF

-221 KSGRLR
+221 KSGRVR

-253 YEATPWWGIA
+253 HEATPWWGLA
-263 VSAGT
+263 VAAGT
-268 PKPIIFKLNAEIH
+268 PKPIVAKLNAEVH
-281 RIMKSPDVAEQM
+281 RIMKSPDVTEQM
-293 NSRAIETWLGT
+293 KSRAIEVWVST

-312 QKEVVRW
+312 QKEVLRW
-319 AGVVK
+319 ASVVK
-324 TSNIK
+324 TSHIK
-329 SE
+329 AE

>member
-1 LRQSGIFLTI
+1 MKRTLPTLVALSCLSSICAHAAERGI
-11 FALFTTIGAQA
+11 
-22 AAPAASERA
+22 
-31 VERYPEKPIR
+31 ERYPEKPIR

-47 PGALNDYLGRML
+47 PGALNDYLGRLL
-59 AAKFTES
+59 ATKFTEN

-106 VNQTLFPKLPYNTN
+106 VNQTLFPKLPYNTD

-134 LLVVQ
+134 LVVVQ
-139 PSLPVKSL
+139 PSLPVKTL
-147 RDLVALA
+147 QDLVALA
-154 KSKPGQLNYGST
+154 KAKPGQLNYGST

-186 IVHIPYKGLAPA
+186 MVHIPYKGLAPA
-198 LTDMMGGQINIAF
+198 LTDMMGGQINVAF

-221 KSGRLR
+221 KSGRVR

-238 YTPELP
+238 YTPDLP

-253 YEATPWWGIA
+253 YEATPWWGLA
-263 VSAGT
+263 VAAGT
-268 PKPIIFKLNAEIH
+268 PKPIVAKLNTEVH
-281 RIMKSPDVAEQM
+281 RIMKSPDVTEQM
-293 NSRAIETWLGT
+293 KSRAIEVWVST

-312 QKEVVRW
+312 QKEVLRW
-319 AGVVK
+319 ASVVK
-324 TSNIK
+324 TSHIK
-329 SE
+329 AE

>member
-1 LRQSGIFLTI
+1 MKRTLPTLVALSCLSSICADAAERGI
-11 FALFTTIGAQA
+11 
-22 AAPAASERA
+22 
-31 VERYPEKPIR
+31 ERYPEKPIR

-47 PGALNDYLGRML
+47 PGALNDYLGRLL
-59 AAKFTES
+59 ATKFTEN

-106 VNQTLFPKLPYNTN
+106 VNQTLFPKLPYNTD

-134 LLVVQ
+134 LVVVQ
-139 PSLPVKSL
+139 PSLPVKTL
-147 RDLVALA
+147 QDLVALA
-154 KSKPGQLNYGST
+154 KAKPGQFNYGST

-186 IVHIPYKGLAPA
+186 MVHIPYKGLAPA
-198 LTDMMGGQINIAF
+198 LTDMMGGQINVAF

-221 KSGRLR
+221 KSGRVR

-238 YTPELP
+238 YTPDLP

-253 YEATPWWGIA
+253 YEATPWWGLA
-263 VSAGT
+263 VAAGT
-268 PKPIIFKLNAEIH
+268 PKPVVAKLNAEVH
-281 RIMKSPDVAEQM
+281 RIMKSPDVTEQM
-293 NSRAIETWLGT
+293 KSRAIEVWVST

-312 QKEVVRW
+312 QKEVLRW
-319 AGVVK
+319 ASVVK
-324 TSNIK
+324 TSFIK
-329 SE
+329 AE

>member
-1 LRQSGIFLTI
+1 MKRTLPTLVALSCLSSICADAAERGI
-11 FALFTTIGAQA
+11 
-22 AAPAASERA
+22 
-31 VERYPEKPIR
+31 ERYPEKPIR

-47 PGALNDYLGRML
+47 PGALNDYLGRLL
-59 AAKFTES
+59 ATKFTEN

-106 VNQTLFPKLPYNTN
+106 VNQTLFPKLPYNTD

-134 LLVVQ
+134 LVVVQ
-139 PSLPVKSL
+139 PSLPVKTL
-147 RDLVALA
+147 QDLVALA
-154 KSKPGQLNYGST
+154 KAKPGQLNYGST

-186 IVHIPYKGLAPA
+186 MVHIPYKGLAPA
-198 LTDMMGGQINIAF
+198 LTDMMGGQINVAF

-221 KSGRLR
+221 KSGRVR

-238 YTPELP
+238 YTPDLP

-253 YEATPWWGIA
+253 YEATPWWGLA
-263 VSAGT
+263 VAAGT
-268 PKPIIFKLNAEIH
+268 PKPIVAKLNAEVH
-281 RIMKSPDVAEQM
+281 RIMKSPDVTEQM
-293 NSRAIETWLGT
+293 KSRAIEVWVST

-312 QKEVVRW
+312 QKEVLRW
-319 AGVVK
+319 ASVVK
-324 TSNIK
+324 TSHIK
-329 SE
+329 AE

>member
-1 LRQSGIFLTI
+1 MRCSRTAVTI
-11 FALFTTIGAQA
+11 LGLLANAAVQA

-31 VERYPEKPIR
+31 IERYPEKPIR

-59 AAKFTES
+59 AAKFTEN

-85 EMAAKSPPDG
+85 EMAAKAAPDG

-106 VNQTLFPKLPYNTN
+106 VNQTLFPKLPYNTD
-120 KDLAFVSMIAATPY
+120 KDLAFVSMVAATPY
-134 LLVVQ
+134 LVVVQ

-147 RDLVALA
+147 QDLVALA
-154 KSKPGQLNYGST
+154 KAKPGQLNYGST

-198 LTDMMGGQINIAF
+198 LTDMMGGQINMAF

-238 YTPELP
+238 YTPDLP

-253 YEATPWWGIA
+253 YEATPWWGLA
-263 VSAGT
+263 VASGNT
-268 PKPIIFKLNAEIH
+268 GVNHPI
-281 RIMKSPDVAEQM
+281 M
-293 NSRAIETWLGT
+293 IERRGCECVTLL
-304 PEELAAYY
+304 PF
-312 QKEVVRW
+312 
-319 AGVVK
+319 
-324 TSNIK
+324 SNL
-329 SE
+329 

>member
-1 LRQSGIFLTI
+1 MRNASFIATL
-11 FALFTTIGAQA
+11 ALLLIGNAAGA
-22 AAPAASERA
+22 AAPAGA
-31 VERYPEKPIR
+31 ERYPEKPMR

-47 PGALNDYLGRML
+47 PGALNDYLGRLL
-59 AAKFTES
+59 AAKFSEN

-106 VNQTLFPKLPYNTN
+106 VNQTLFPKLPYNTDR
-120 KDLAFVSMIAATPY
+120 DLAFVSMVAATPY

-139 PSLPVKSL
+139 PQMPVKTL
-147 RDLVALA
+147 QDLVALA
-154 KSKPGQLNYGST
+154 KAKPGQLNYGST

-238 YTPELP
+238 YTPDLP

-253 YEATPWWGIA
+253 YEATPWWGLA
-263 VSAGT
+263 VPAGT
-268 PKPIIFKLNAEIH
+268 PKPIIAKINAEVQH
-281 RIMKSPDVAEQM
+281 IMKSPDVLEQM
-293 NSRAIETWLGT
+293 KSRAIEVWVST
-304 PEELAAYY
+304 PEELTAYY
-312 QKEVVRW
+312 QKEVARW
-319 AGVVK
+319 ANVVK
-324 TSNIK
+324 TSHIK
-329 SE
+329 AE

>member
-1 LRQSGIFLTI
+1 MKRTLHTLVALSCLTSLC
-11 FALFTTIGAQA
+11 ADA
-22 AAPAASERA
+22 AERG

-47 PGALNDYLGRML
+47 PGALNDYLGRLL
-59 AAKFTES
+59 ATKFTEN

-85 EMAAKSPPDG
+85 EMAAKSSPDG

-106 VNQTLFPKLPYNTN
+106 VNQTLFPKLPYNTD
-120 KDLAFVSMIAATPY
+120 KDLTFVSMIAATPY
-134 LLVVQ
+134 LMVVQ
-139 PSLPVKSL
+139 PSLPVKTL
-147 RDLVALA
+147 QDFVALA
-154 KSKPGQLNYGST
+154 KTKPGQLNYGST

-186 IVHIPYKGLAPA
+186 MAHIPYKGLAPA
-198 LTDMMGGQINIAF
+198 LTDMMGGQINVAF

-221 KSGRLR
+221 KSGRVR

-238 YTPELP
+238 YTPDLP

-253 YEATPWWGIA
+253 YEATPWWGLA
-263 VSAGT
+263 VAAGT
-268 PKPIIFKLNAEIH
+268 PKPVVAKLTAEVH
-281 RIMKSPDVAEQM
+281 RIMRSPDVTEQM
-293 NSRAIETWLGT
+293 KSRAIEVWVST

-312 QKEVVRW
+312 QKEVLRW
-319 AGVVK
+319 ASVVK
-324 TSNIK
+324 TSLIK
-329 SE
+329 AE

>member
-1 LRQSGIFLTI
+1 MKRTLPTLVALSCLSSICADAAERGI
-11 FALFTTIGAQA
+11 
-22 AAPAASERA
+22 
-31 VERYPEKPIR
+31 ERYPEKPIR

-47 PGALNDYLGRML
+47 PGALNDYLGRLL
-59 AAKFTES
+59 ATKFTEN

-106 VNQTLFPKLPYNTN
+106 VNQTLFPKLPYNTD

-134 LLVVQ
+134 LVVVQ
-139 PSLPVKSL
+139 PSLPVKTL
-147 RDLVALA
+147 QDLVALA
-154 KSKPGQLNYGST
+154 KAKPGQLNYGST

-186 IVHIPYKGLAPA
+186 MVHIPYKGLAPA
-198 LTDMMGGQINIAF
+198 LTDMMGGQINVAF

-221 KSGRLR
+221 KSGRVR

-238 YTPELP
+238 YTPDLP

-253 YEATPWWGIA
+253 YEATPWWGLA
-263 VSAGT
+263 VAAGT
-268 PKPIIFKLNAEIH
+268 PKPIVAKLNAEVH
-281 RIMKSPDVAEQM
+281 RIMKSPDVTEQM
-293 NSRAIETWLGT
+293 KSRAIEVWVST

-312 QKEVVRW
+312 QKEVLRW
-319 AGVVK
+319 ATVVK
-324 TSNIK
+324 TSQIK
-329 SE
+329 AE